1 MANTTNTIYIVINP
15 TGAQQGAQAT
25 VNAINTVTAAV
36 NNLNTTVTGI
46 QNTVNGMT
54 AHTAAGFNSVGNS
67 VNGLRRTINTVVGA
81 FAAIQVGHIFS
92 GFVDEIKKVDR
103 EYNGFMAMMNVTTGN
118 IEKSAQAYDNIKSIA
133 AAYGVSIESLAKSYA
148 KLHASTKD
156 VLSTKETDRLFESF
170 TAAASVLHAEQYTV
184 ERMFNAIIQMA
195 SKGQVH
201 MEELKQQL
209 GEHLPGALAL
219 AAKAMKMDMGVMIE
233 EMKKGNI
240 SARDLLVPLPGVLME
255 TFGQAAIIS
264 SKSLNAAFM
273 NMKTVWFDAM
283 KTISTNGAGQGMAA
297 VLNAVGTHVSST
309 SDSFKAFGVVVG
321 DAFQKLAEFIRNI
334 TPEQIVKFTGGVV
347 DLTKAFVGFVG
358 FLYESAKTLVEYKS
372 EIILVAQVLLVYQA
386 AVLAAGA
393 ATWVANAAIAA
404 TTTTLGRFGAVLGV
418 IGAAVSGWMIGEYFR
433 EKFLEVELAGIA
445 LARGLTLLPVQ
456 ISAAFQNMAIS
467 VPRFFAE
474 MFQNSVNK
482 INEFFTG
489 IRNLGS
495 DALKFMGF
503 EGLQEVKPIKLDFL
517 GEYNNQLADLAKNTS
532 KQIGAIK
539 AEYDSL
545 ADNAIQRRQA
555 KPSTGLAVPG
565 YSKKE
570 FDDAQARVAKFL
582 AESQAEFDKH
592 EGKNKDKGKKGPK
605 DSYNDNAGRAA
616 SAVMGEYKVF
626 SEQLKSMREDDEIT
640 TAQYYDAQLT
650 ALTNYTEA
658 AKNELRKFAALS
670 KNPEDVERIN
680 SQILKLEYDF
690 QINYTKIVREQS
702 KEREKFM
709 KEVYQAEVDSGI
721 LKLSK
726 QEEFIN
732 KWKEKEGKLMQEAM
746 ANGETDVVDRLLAA
760 FNYKIG
766 EMDKADRITVDK
778 FFANDDEK
786 FMIDLVEKYQ
796 QMHDFIMSS
805 TAYTET
811 EKNALIERLQDEHNN
826 RMRNKQTEML
836 LNFTGAAGNMVGAFA
851 NLAKNMAG
859 ESSKAYRVLF
869 GISKAFA
876 IADGMMKVQQAI
888 LNAAASAPWPA
899 NLAAMASVATAVGGL
914 VNTIASVNYAGA
926 YDEGGHIPAGKWGIV
941 GEYGPEIVN
950 GPANVTSRQ
959 ETAQMMN
966 QQTSSDK
973 PARGL
978 RIVNAFDVSMVGDY
992 IGSDE
997 GEEVIMNVV
1006 KKNQNTIQQLA
1017 GA

>member
-1 MANTTNTIYIVINP
+1 MTTTTLNIVINP
-15 TGAQQGAQAT
+15 AAAVAGANAT
-25 VNAINTVTAAV
+25 VGAINNITAAATQ
-36 NNLNTTVTGI
+36 LNITLS
-46 QNTVNGMT
+46 GMQSNAGT
-54 AHTAAGFNSVGNS
+54 GFNKVNSSVDSLRGTIHT
-67 VNGLRRTINTVVGA
+67 VIGLIGA
-81 FAAIQVGHIFS
+81 VQVGRIFS

-103 EYNGFMAMMNVTTGN
+103 EYNGFMAMMNVTTGDIN
-118 IEKSAQAYDNIKSIA
+118 KSAQAYDNIKNIA
-133 AAYGVSIESLAKSYA
+133 MAYGVSVESLARSYA

-170 TAAASVLHAEQYTV
+170 TATASVLHAEQYTV

-219 AAKAMKMDMGVMIE
+219 AAKAMNMDMGKMID

-240 SARDLLVPLPGVLME
+240 SARDLLVPLPKILME
-255 TFGQAAIIS
+255 TFGQAAVIS
-264 SKSLNAAFM
+264 SQSLNAAFM
-273 NMKTVWFDAM
+273 NMKTVWFDAI
-283 KTISTNGAGQGMAA
+283 KEISTSGAGQGMAA
-297 VLNAVGTHVSST
+297 VLRAIGTHVSST
-309 SDSFKAFGVVVG
+309 SDSFKAFGAVVG
-321 DAFQKLAEFIRNI
+321 EAFQQLAAWIRAI
-334 TPEQIVKFTGGVV
+334 SPEQIVTFTQGII
-347 DLTKAFVGFVG
+347 DATKGFVEFVGWT
-358 FLYESAKTLVEYKS
+358 YEAIKTLIEYKD
-372 EIILVAQVLLVYQA
+372 EVILVGSLLLVYKGVMLGVA
-386 AVLAAGA
+386 A
-393 ATWVANAAIAA
+393 ATTVATIATTAA
-404 TTTTLGRFGAVLGV
+404 TTTLGRFGAVLSV
-418 IGAAVSGWMIGEYFR
+418 IGAAVAGWMIGEYFR

-456 ISAAFQNMAIS
+456 ISASFQNMAIR
-467 VPRFFAE
+467 VPMFFAE

-482 INEFFTG
+482 INEFFAG

-503 EGLQEVKPIKLDFL
+503 EGLQEVKPIKLNFL
-517 GEYNNQLADLAKNTS
+517 GEYNAQLSDLAKNTS
-532 KQIGAIK
+532 KQVGAIK

-545 ADNAIQRRQA
+545 ADYAIQRRQV
-555 KPSTGLAVPG
+555 KPKTGLEVPG

-570 FDDAQARVAKFL
+570 FDDAEARVAKFL
-582 AESQAEFDKH
+582 ADAEAEFAKH
-592 EGKNKDKGKKGPK
+592 DSKNKDKDKGKKGPK

-658 AKNELRKFAALS
+658 AKNELKKFAALS

-680 SQILKLEYDF
+680 SQILRLEYDF

-746 ANGETDVVDRLLAA
+746 ANGDTDVVDRLLAA

-778 FFANDDEK
+778 FFATDDEK
-786 FMIDLVEKYQ
+786 FMYDLVEKYQ

-899 NLAAMASVATAVGGL
+899 NMAAMASVATAVGGL
-914 VNTIASVNYAGA
+914 VNTIASINYSGS
-926 YDEGGHIPAGKWGIV
+926 YDEGGYIPAGKWGV
-941 GEYGPEIVN
+941 AGEYGPEIIN
-950 GPANVTSRQ
+950 GPANVTSRKD
-959 ETAQMMN
+959 TAQMLKDAGSGEK
-966 QQTSSDK
+966 QS
-973 PARGL
+973 RGL
-978 RIVNAFDVSMVGDY
+978 RIVNAFDVAIVGDY

-997 GEEVIMNVV
+997 GEEVVMNIV
-1006 KKNQNTIQQLA
+1006 KRNQNTIQQLA
-1017 GA
+1017 TS